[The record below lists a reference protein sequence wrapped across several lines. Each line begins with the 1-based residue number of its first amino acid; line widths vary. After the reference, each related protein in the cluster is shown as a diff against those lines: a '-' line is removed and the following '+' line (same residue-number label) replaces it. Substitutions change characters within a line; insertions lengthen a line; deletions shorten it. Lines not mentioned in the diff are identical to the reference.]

1 MMILATEY
9 RARHASGFRA
19 YMALQAALMRR
30 HIARGG
36 TIQSW
41 CARLAPA
48 FQQRY
53 GTELLSQA
61 EPKPR

>member
-1 MMILATEY
+1 MILAIEY

-19 YMALQAALMRR
+19 YMALQAALMRC

-41 CARLAPA
+41 CSRLAPA
-48 FQQRY
+48 FQERY
-53 GTELLSQA
+53 SAELLSPA
-61 EPKPR
+61 LPPRR